1 MSGNEFKRASAA
13 EPLPISRSSVGGDL
27 AIALEL
33 VHHNPL
39 AVSVEPGLEDD
50 DPSDAKNGF
59 ARRSP
64 LLISLLDSFEVA
76 KGRVLLLE
84 EQPQSATRDDGSLGS
99 RPPRR
104 SAG

>member
-64 LLISLLDSFEVA
+64 LLISLLEFVRSRKRSGIA
-76 KGRVLLLE
+76 AGRAASE
-84 EQPQSATRDDGSLGS
+84 RH
-99 RPPRR
+99 
-104 SAG
+104 AG